1 MVNVPVAKPLCVV
14 NDSIN
19 YSNNS
24 AVNNPEIDVLPR
36 AAFSTSGPDTLVNSD
51 YVINNNESNRNTTG
65 KRKREDRK
73 EKALEKKLSVKKNL
87 ERNSNS
93 KCETFKNVPEA
104 KKDGEFSDFVELT
117 KTYIKILVQKQ
128 EIMIAH
134 LEEELCLILEKK
146 NNLPEIPAHKQAKLN
161 SVLNQK
167 KNLLQHRLEVARLME
182 NVVSGREIVIKYID
196 YFKNAETPDI
206 RIAIA
211 EDFKGRFCGFCIPV
225 HRCNLM
231 ICPDCRIPMNIRGDD
246 GFLVCTKCNTTQINC
261 DQQHSTS
268 NGEDADVHMVSAKRE
283 QNFRDFLHLL
293 QGKKLN
299 PLVEAKMPVI
309 EQALGRLVQNW
320 NVANLEFSKNLQD
333 DIIDGLS
340 AMGLR
345 KFSKYVVLIEAR
357 LRGIPVVQIPLQSEN
372 RMCAMFL
379 TIVDPYERNKPAHR
393 KHFISYSYCAWQFCR
408 IENLPQYFSYFRLLK
423 DVKKIEQQDQIFQA
437 ICVEVGWKFDS
448 PLRQVAWH

>member
-1 MVNVPVAKPLCVV
+1 MRKCNNVIMNFMVNVPVAKKKEGVV
-14 NDSIN
+14 VENIHFPVVEN
-19 YSNNS
+19 H
-24 AVNNPEIDVLPR
+24 VDVLPR

-51 YVINNNESNRNTTG
+51 YICNEKETR
-65 KRKREDRK
+65 KRKRVDRK
-73 EKALEKKLSVKKNL
+73 EKVLEKKSSAKKKL
-87 ERNSNS
+87 ER
-93 KCETFKNVPEA
+93 KPENDFD
-104 KKDGEFSDFVELT
+104 KDFSDFVELT
-117 KTYIKILVQKQ
+117 RTYIKTLLHKQ
-128 EIMIAH
+128 EIMIAC
-134 LEEELCLILEKK
+134 LEQELCLILEKK
-146 NNLPEIPAHKQAKLN
+146 DELAEIPAHKQAKHN
-161 SVLNQK
+161 SVLIQK
-167 KNLLQHRLEVARLME
+167 KNVLQHRLEVARLME
-182 NVVSGREIVIKYID
+182 NVVSGREIVIQYMD
-196 YFKNAETPDI
+196 YFKNAETPEI
-206 RIAIA
+206 RHAVA

-261 DQQHSTS
+261 DRQHSTS
-268 NGEDADVHMVSAKRE
+268 NGEDADLHMVSAKRE

-299 PLVEAKMPVI
+299 PSVEAKMPVI
-309 EQALGRLVQNW
+309 EQALGRLVNSG
-320 NVANLEFSKNLQD
+320 NLEFSKNIQD

-408 IENLPQYFSYFRLLK
+408 IENLSQYFSYFRLLK

-437 ICVEVGWKFDS
+437 ICAEVGWKFDS
-448 PLRQVAWH
+448 PLRQVAWR

>member
-1 MVNVPVAKPLCVV
+1 MVKKPESVVVENV
-14 NDSIN
+14 
-19 YSNNS
+19 NS
-24 AVNNPEIDVLPR
+24 QHVDVLPR

-51 YVINNNESNRNTTG
+51 YICNEKETR
-65 KRKREDRK
+65 KRKRVERK
-73 EKALEKKLSVKKNL
+73 KNVLEKKMSGKKNL
-87 ERNSNS
+87 DRN
-93 KCETFKNVPEA
+93 PENDFDTR
-104 KKDGEFSDFVELT
+104 KGFSEKDNEFSEFVELT
-117 KTYIKILVQKQ
+117 RTYIKNLIHKQ
-128 EIMIAH
+128 EIIIAC
-134 LEEELCLILEKK
+134 LEQELALILEKK
-146 NNLPEIPAHKQAKLN
+146 DDLAEIPAPHKQAKHN

-167 KNLLQHRLEVARLME
+167 KNVLQHRLEVARLME
-182 NVVSGREIVIKYID
+182 NVVSGREIAIKYID
-196 YFKNAETPDI
+196 YFKNAETPDL
-206 RIAIA
+206 RHAVA
-211 EDFKGRFCGFCIPV
+211 EDFKGRYCGFSIPV

-261 DQQHSTS
+261 DRQHSTS
-268 NGEDADVHMVSAKRE
+268 NGEDADLHMVSAKRE

-299 PLVEAKMPVI
+299 PLVEAKMPAI
-309 EQALGRLVQNW
+309 ELALGRLVATAGNI
-320 NVANLEFSKNLQD
+320 QD

-408 IENLPQYFSYFRLLK
+408 IENLSQYFSYFRLLK

-437 ICVEVGWKFDS
+437 ICAEVGWKFDS
-448 PLRQVAWH
+448 PLRQVAWR